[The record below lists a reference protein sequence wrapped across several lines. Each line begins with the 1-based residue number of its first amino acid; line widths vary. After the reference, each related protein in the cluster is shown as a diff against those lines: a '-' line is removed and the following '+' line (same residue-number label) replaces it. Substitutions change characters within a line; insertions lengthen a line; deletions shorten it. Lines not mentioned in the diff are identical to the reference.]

1 MAMDVE
7 QLRFPAGDA
16 IPNNPVLPALVYR
29 GVLNPGP
36 TEAERVFTGNG
47 WGGTWRSTV
56 LPYHHFHSTSHEA
69 LGIAAGRAT
78 LALGGPQGNELEV
91 SAGDVLV
98 LPAGTGHRRVGSSD
112 DFLVVGAYP
121 RGQEDYDLLRG
132 DPAELEEAVA
142 NVERVE
148 LPVTDPVD
156 GEDGPLVELWGV
168 R

>member
-1 MAMDVE
+1 MDVE

-16 IPNNPVLPALVYR
+16 IPNNPRLPALAYR
-29 GVLNPGP
+29 GVLAGGAA
-36 TEAERVFTGNG
+36 EAERVFTGNG

-69 LGIAAGRAT
+69 LGVAAGRAT
-78 LALGGPQGNELEV
+78 LALGGPQGHELQV

-98 LPAGTGHRRVGSSD
+98 LPAGTGHKRVGSSD

-121 RGQEDYDLLRG
+121 RGQEGYDLLRG

-142 NVERVE
+142 NIERVA
-148 LPVTDPVD
+148 LPATDPVD
-156 GEDGPLVELWGV
+156 GENGPLVELWGV